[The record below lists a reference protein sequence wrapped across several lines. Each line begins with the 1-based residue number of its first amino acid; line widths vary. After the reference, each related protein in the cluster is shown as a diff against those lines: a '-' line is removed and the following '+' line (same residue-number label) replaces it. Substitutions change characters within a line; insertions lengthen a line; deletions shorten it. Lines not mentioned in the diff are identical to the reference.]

1 MAQYD
6 NIKNFCNRVIHL
18 EKTGSKEIRL
28 TQSEAVV
35 LMSELNQLLLERLQ
49 PVKIQDTPST
59 PPTAVSIDA
68 GIF

>member
-35 LMSELNQLLLERLQ
+35 LMSELNQLLLERLKPAQ
-49 PVKIQDTPST
+49 VQNTST
-59 PPTAVSIDA
+59 QSTSMSVDA
-68 GIF
+68 GTF

>member
-18 EKTGSKEIRL
+18 EKTGSNEIRL

-35 LMSELNQLLLERLQ
+35 LMSELNQLLLERLK
-49 PVKIQDTPST
+49 PATVHNTVKQSS
-59 PPTAVSIDA
+59 VSVDA
-68 GIF
+68 GTF

>member
-35 LMSELNQLLLERLQ
+35 LMSELNQLLLERLKPAQ
-49 PVKIQDTPST
+49 VQNTST
-59 PPTAVSIDA
+59 QSTSASVDA
-68 GIF
+68 GTF

>member
-35 LMSELNQLLLERLQ
+35 LMSELNQLLLEQRK
-49 PVKIQDTPST
+49 PVQVQNVKSNRDFSVDVGT
-59 PPTAVSIDA
+59 
-68 GIF
+68 F

>member
-35 LMSELNQLLLERLQ
+35 LMSELNQLLLEQRK
-49 PVKIQDTPST
+49 PVQVQNVKSNRDFS
-59 PPTAVSIDA
+59 VDA
-68 GIF
+68 GTF

>member
-1 MAQYD
+1 MAQYN

-35 LMSELNQLLLERLQ
+35 LMSELNQLLLEQLKPAQTQRTSVQ
-49 PVKIQDTPST
+49 PTS
-59 PPTAVSIDA
+59 VSVDA
-68 GIF
+68 GTF

>member
-35 LMSELNQLLLERLQ
+35 LMSELNQLLLERLR
-49 PVKIQDTPST
+49 PATVHNTVKQSPQ
-59 PPTAVSIDA
+59 
-68 GIF
+68 

>member
-49 PVKIQDTPST
+49 PVKTQGTPNT
-59 PPTAVSIDA
+59 QPKAVSIDA

>member
-49 PVKIQDTPST
+49 PVKTQDTPRT

>member
-1 MAQYD
+1 MAQYN

-35 LMSELNQLLLERLQ
+35 LMSELNQLLLERLH
-49 PVKIQDTPST
+49 PVKTQDTLST
-59 PPTAVSIDA
+59 PPTSVSIDA

>member
-35 LMSELNQLLLERLQ
+35 LMSELNQLLLEQLKPASVQ
-49 PVKIQDTPST
+49 NTST
-59 PPTAVSIDA
+59 QSTSMSVDA
-68 GIF
+68 GTF

>member
-35 LMSELNQLLLERLQ
+35 LMSELNQLLLERLKPAQ
-49 PVKIQDTPST
+49 VQNTST
-59 PPTAVSIDA
+59 QSMSASVDA
-68 GIF
+68 GTF

>member
-1 MAQYD
+1 MANYD

-35 LMSELNQLLLERLQ
+35 LMSEINQLLLQ
-49 PVKIQDTPST
+49 QNTATPVKDSEPS
-59 PPTAVSIDA
+59 PIVSIDA
-68 GIF
+68 GRF

>member
-49 PVKIQDTPST
+49 PVRTQGTPST

>member
-49 PVKIQDTPST
+49 PVKPQGTPNT

>member
-35 LMSELNQLLLERLQ
+35 LMSELNQLLLEQRK
-49 PVKIQDTPST
+49 PVQVQNIQTTKDLS
-59 PPTAVSIDA
+59 VDA
-68 GIF
+68 GTF

>member
-28 TQSEAVV
+28 TQSEAIV
-35 LMSELNQLLLERLQ
+35 LMSELNQLLLERLKPAQ
-49 PVKIQDTPST
+49 VQNTPTQST
-59 PPTAVSIDA
+59 SASVDA
-68 GIF
+68 GTF

>member
-49 PVKIQDTPST
+49 PAKSQNIQQTTTMS
-59 PPTAVSIDA
+59 VDA
-68 GIF
+68 GTF

>member
-35 LMSELNQLLLERLQ
+35 LMSELNQLLLEQLKPA
-49 PVKIQDTPST
+49 PVQST
-59 PPTAVSIDA
+59 STQSTSMSVDA
-68 GIF
+68 GTF

>member
-6 NIKNFCNRVIHL
+6 NIKNFCNKVIHL

-35 LMSELNQLLLERLQ
+35 LMAELNQLLLQQLKPVQIQ
-49 PVKIQDTPST
+49 PNTRPDIELSV
-59 PPTAVSIDA
+59 DA
-68 GIF
+68 GKF

>member
-28 TQSEAVV
+28 TQPEAFI
-35 LMSELNQLLLERLQ
+35 LMSELNQLLLERLRPATVQ
-49 PVKIQDTPST
+49 HTEKQSS
-59 PPTAVSIDA
+59 VSVDA
-68 GIF
+68 GTF

>member
-18 EKTGSKEIRL
+18 EITGSKEIRL

-49 PVKIQDTPST
+49 PAKSQNIQQ
-59 PPTAVSIDA
+59 TATMSVDA
-68 GIF
+68 GTF

>member
-18 EKTGSKEIRL
+18 EKTGSKEISL

-35 LMSELNQLLLERLQ
+35 LMTELNQLLLERLN
-49 PVKIQDTPST
+49 PVHVQNTRTETPSS
-59 PPTAVSIDA
+59 VDA
-68 GIF
+68 GTF

>member
-49 PVKIQDTPST
+49 PAKSQNIQQ
-59 PPTAVSIDA
+59 TATMSVDA
-68 GIF
+68 GTF

>member
-28 TQSEAVV
+28 TQSEAIV
-35 LMSELNQLLLERLQ
+35 LMTELNQLLLDQ
-49 PVKIQDTPST
+49 NKSIQVPKDNTKIGQ
-59 PPTAVSIDA
+59 SIDA
-68 GIF
+68 GRF